1 MFHLRTIEYL
11 ADPLLRGMYGPS
23 VGTGLAIAVLAAP
36 LSVLVVL
43 KRLAFIGQGISHAAF
58 GGWGL
63 ASVLA
68 GVGTAGGVLAVL
80 SRAAGTTPGQM
91 TIVYIFCVLAALLV
105 GWMSDAGRS
114 GRGRSVEPDT
124 AIGIVLVSSM
134 ALGAILNRL
143 AREPRPWES
152 FLFGSV
158 LECGPADVFAS
169 VAGAG
174 VVLLALWLLRRPLTF
189 WAFDEAGAAAFGV
202 RGGAMSA
209 ALMALLALGTV
220 LAMRLVGV
228 VPATALLVLPG
239 AASLRMSRRS
249 GAVLG
254 GAWAVAVLGV
264 LGGLF
269 ASFEFDLLPGASIV
283 LALALFYA
291 VAPGVGVLASRV
303 ASSRKE
309 PS

>member
-1 MFHLRTIEYL
+1 MVHLRTIEYFT
-11 ADPLLRGMYGPS
+11 DPVLRGMYWPS
-23 VGTGLAIAVLAAP
+23 VGTGLAVAALAAP

-68 GVGTAGGVLAVL
+68 GVGSAGGALAIV
-80 SRAAGTTPGQM
+80 SRAAGTSPGQLA
-91 TIVYIFCVLAALLV
+91 IVYVFCVLAALLV
-105 GWMSDAGRS
+105 GWMSDPGHS

-158 LECGPADVFAS
+158 LECGPADALAS
-169 VAGAG
+169 LAGAL
-174 VVLLALWLLRRPLTF
+174 VVLGALWALRRPLTF

-209 ALMALLALGTV
+209 ALMALLALASV
-220 LAMRLVGV
+220 LAMRLIGV
-228 VPATALLVLPG
+228 VPATAILVLPG
-239 AASLRMSRRS
+239 AAALRLSRRS
-249 GAVLG
+249 GVVLG
-254 GAWAVAVLGV
+254 AAWIIAALGI
-264 LGGLF
+264 LGGLV

-283 LALALFYA
+283 LVLALLFA
-291 VAPGVGVLASRV
+291 LTPVVGRLRGG
-303 ASSRKE
+303 